1 MFFPDGTLSAVTC
14 ALLLG
19 LTCLTALCDLA
30 KGSADFSGQEVQHF
44 GGAVECLSCV
54 LASPSPVPPV
64 SERRYQCRIHSSA
77 RLDPCLWRASARTP
91 QCLLHKS
98 SRTRL

>member
-44 GGAVECLSCV
+44 GGCGRMSLSRLGFAEPGSSCLREEISV
-54 LASPSPVPPV
+54 SHPLLRSARPVPVACLGTHAPV
-64 SERRYQCRIHSSA
+64 FTS
-77 RLDPCLWRASARTP
+77 
-91 QCLLHKS
+91 
-98 SRTRL
+98 